1 MFRAFFLKM
10 LYDLWSHKSAS
21 GSTSREFSAHLLA
34 IRGFRNVRSAGD
46 CQEPWH
52 LKMAVGPG
60 TYMAADSSA
69 WWPGGLTTA
78 NPFWKHKTG
87 FSGAGVVILIRSL
100 QLSITDTQE
109 EAWRLS
115 DTPKHISL
123 SLPPCHSIK
132 RNTWVTFA
140 QILSQTGPRWS
151 RRTERWDLFIAVRQS
166 SQLLNSH
173 NSFARITFK
182 FLTSTS

>member
-1 MFRAFFLKM
+1 M

-34 IRGFRNVRSAGD
+34 IRDFRNVHRAGD

-52 LKMAVGPG
+52 WRMAVGLG

-87 FSGAGVVILIRSL
+87 FSVAGAVILIGSL
-100 QLSITDTQE
+100 QLSITDTHE
-109 EAWRLS
+109 VWCLS

-123 SLPPCHSIK
+123 SLSPYHSIK
-132 RNTWVTFA
+132 WDTWVTFA
-140 QILSQTGPRWS
+140 QILSQTGPHWS
-151 RRTERWDLFIAVRQS
+151 RRTDCWELFIAVRQS
-166 SQLLNSH
+166 SQLLDSH
-173 NSFARITFK
+173 NPFARIPFK
-182 FLTSTS
+182 VLTSTS